1 MYLERMVINVRF
13 LILDKNSEWRA
24 KNAKYILSNNP
35 CLAKYK
41 IQIDEYD
48 NGNDLFIDINDM
60 NDLISIYNEIGYL
73 EIILKK
79 SPYNVISLD

>member
-1 MYLERMVINVRF
+1 
-13 LILDKNSEWRA
+13 
-24 KNAKYILSNNP
+24 
-35 CLAKYK
+35 
-41 IQIDEYD
+41 
-48 NGNDLFIDINDM
+48 M